1 MKSLEA
7 SQEKTVLSKNAR
19 KSGIKVPSAKAEAKK
34 KKPLTVGRVL
44 YLIFA
49 YAVLIFIVAV
59 SIFPIIW
66 VIMSSFKSNA
76 AILSSP
82 FALPDTFNFNAY
94 ASVFNQYNFGVYAL
108 NSLLISGL
116 STLCSLVF
124 FAMAAYVIAKY
135 EFPGKSLIYVL
146 LTLTL
151 LVPGHTKTQPI
162 FSIIM
167 NLNLYDTKTGLWLVY
182 LANGIA
188 MSLFVLKSTFM
199 SIPQALNEAAEIDG
213 SSFFRTFWQINLPL
227 AKTGLSTAGILMFLG
242 NWNEYYYAA
251 LLTSSPSNRTLP
263 VSLAFFNQAFSY
275 DYTRMFAA
283 LTMVVLP
290 GIIIYML
297 AQEQVQSSVA
307 ATGVKG

>member
-1 MKSLEA
+1 M
-7 SQEKTVLSKNAR
+7 
-19 KSGIKVPSAKAEAKK
+19 EAKMNVQTNVK
-34 KKPLTVGRVL
+34 MNRKANKDGSLKKPLTVDRVC

-49 YAVLIFIVAV
+49 YLVLIFIVVV
-59 SIFPIIW
+59 SVFPILW
-66 VIMSSFKSNA
+66 VILSSFKSNA

-82 FALPDTFNFNAY
+82 FALPDTFNFDAY
-94 ASVFNQYNFGVYAL
+94 ISVINQYSFGTYAI
-108 NSLLISGL
+108 NSVIISFGATACSLL
-116 STLCSLVF
+116 F
-124 FAMAAYVIAKY
+124 FSMAAYVIAKY
-135 EFPGKSLIYVL
+135 NFPCKSLIYVL

-162 FSIIM
+162 FSLIM
-167 NLNLYDTKTGLWLVY
+167 NLNLYDTKTGVWLVY

-188 MSLFVLKSTFM
+188 MSLFVLKATFM
-199 SIPQALNEAAEIDG
+199 SIPQSLNEAAEIDG
-213 SSFFRTFWQINLPL
+213 ASFTRTFWQINLPL

-251 LLTSSPSNRTLP
+251 LLTSSASNRTLP

-297 AQEQVQSSVA
+297 AQEQVQASVA

>member
-1 MKSLEA
+1 M
-7 SQEKTVLSKNAR
+7 
-19 KSGIKVPSAKAEAKK
+19 EAKMNVPTNVK
-34 KKPLTVGRVL
+34 MNRKANKDGSLKKPLTVGRVC
-44 YLIFA
+44 YLICA
-49 YAVLIFIVAV
+49 YLVLIFIVVV
-59 SIFPIIW
+59 SVFPILW
-66 VIMSSFKSNA
+66 VILSSFKSNA

-82 FALPDTFNFNAY
+82 FALPDTFNFDAY
-94 ASVFNQYNFGVYAL
+94 ISVINQYSFGTYAI
-108 NSLLISGL
+108 NSVIISFGATACSLL
-116 STLCSLVF
+116 F
-124 FAMAAYVIAKY
+124 FSMAAYVIAKY
-135 EFPGKSLIYVL
+135 NFPCKSLIYVL

-162 FSIIM
+162 FSLIM
-167 NLNLYDTKTGLWLVY
+167 NLNLYDTKTGVWLVY

-188 MSLFVLKSTFM
+188 MSLFVLKATFM
-199 SIPQALNEAAEIDG
+199 SIPQSLNEAAEIDG
-213 SSFFRTFWQINLPL
+213 ASFTRTFWQINLPL

-251 LLTSSPSNRTLP
+251 LLTSSASNRTLP

-297 AQEQVQSSVA
+297 AQEQVQASVA

>member
-1 MKSLEA
+1 MSKKFSFTNYAGKEI
-7 SQEKTVLSKNAR
+7 TVTE
-19 KSGIKVPSAKAEAKK
+19 GPK
-34 KKPLTVGRVL
+34 KKPLTVGRFIYLVL
-44 YLIFA
+44 G
-49 YAVLIFIVAV
+49 YAVLFFIVAV

-82 FALPDTFNFNAY
+82 FALPDTFNFDAY
-94 ASVFNQYNFGVYAL
+94 ISVINQYNFGAYAL
-108 NSLLISGL
+108 NSLIVAGG
-116 STLCSLVF
+116 STLCSLIF
-124 FAMAAYVIAKY
+124 YAMAGYVIGKY
-135 EFPGKSLIYVL
+135 NFPMKNLIYII

-162 FSIIM
+162 FALIM
-167 NLNLYDTKTGLWLVY
+167 QLNLYDTKTGLWLVY
-182 LANGIA
+182 LSGGIA
-188 MSLFVLKSTFM
+188 MSLFVLRATFM
-199 SIPQALNEAAEIDG
+199 SIPKDLNEAAEIDG
-213 SSFFRTFWQINLPL
+213 AGFLRIFWQINLPL

-251 LLTSSPSNRTLP
+251 LLTSSATNRTLP

-290 GIIIYML
+290 GIIIYMC
-297 AQEQVQSSVA
+297 AQEQVQASVA

>member
-1 MKSLEA
+1 
-7 SQEKTVLSKNAR
+7 
-19 KSGIKVPSAKAEAKK
+19 
-34 KKPLTVGRVL
+34 
-44 YLIFA
+44 
-49 YAVLIFIVAV
+49 
-59 SIFPIIW
+59 
-66 VIMSSFKSNA
+66 
-76 AILSSP
+76 
-82 FALPDTFNFNAY
+82 
-94 ASVFNQYNFGVYAL
+94 
-108 NSLLISGL
+108 
-116 STLCSLVF
+116 
-124 FAMAAYVIAKY
+124 MAAYVIAKY
-135 EFPGKSLIYVL
+135 NFPCKSLIYVL

-162 FSIIM
+162 FSLIM
-167 NLNLYDTKTGLWLVY
+167 NLNLYDTKTGVWLVY

-188 MSLFVLKSTFM
+188 MSLFVLKATFM
-199 SIPQALNEAAEIDG
+199 SIPQSLNEAAEIDG
-213 SSFFRTFWQINLPL
+213 ASFTRTFWQINLPL

-251 LLTSSPSNRTLP
+251 LLTSSASNRTLP

-297 AQEQVQSSVA
+297 AQEQVQASVA